1 MDSVI
6 NRLRLVRTPAR
17 TKDIVVTRALGLI
30 LFCCLALIPASTGAW
45 AKTVT
50 AKSPDKT
57 ITLTVSDRDGF
68 LTYTVRFDNEVL
80 VSPSR
85 LGLLFKDHHG
95 FDRDLKITQVKRT
108 QADNTW
114 EQPWGERQ
122 FVRDHHRELTLDVT
136 SMAGPARMMR
146 LRFRL
151 FNDGIGFRYEVP
163 DQDHFG
169 AVDLIDERTQF
180 VVPPAAT
187 AWSIPTR
194 GWNRYEYHYDTTPVG
209 DLTSVHTP
217 MTFRTPS
224 GIHAAI
230 HEAALVDYSAMS
242 LKPVRPGVLKADL
255 SPWSDGILVKTQT
268 PFQTPWRTIQIS
280 RAATGLLNSDL
291 ILNLNE
297 PNALGDVSWVETGK
311 YAGIWWAMHVRDRS
325 WGNDTIHGATTEETK
340 RYMDFA
346 AENDFIGVLVEG
358 WNIGW
363 DGDWFNN
370 GDLFSFT
377 KSYPDFDIETIADYG
392 AQKNVR
398 LIGHHETSGDVT
410 NYENQLDDGLALY
423 AENGVRAVKTGY
435 VADGGGIERID
446 ENGIRQY
453 EWHDGQFMVDHHL
466 KVVRE
471 AAKHKIAVNPHE
483 PVKDTGLRR
492 TYPNWVSREG
502 ARGSEYDAWAV
513 PPNKPEHTAIL
524 PFTRMLSGPMDY
536 TPGIFDLTPN
546 ERAPLRKDMLR
557 NSVESRIQTTLA
569 KQLALYVVIYSPI
582 QMVADL
588 PENYAKHA
596 DAFQF
601 IKDVPADWSDSI
613 AINGE
618 VGDFVTFARKDRNS
632 DDWYVGTLTD
642 ENARTIAIPLDFLDS
657 GKTYRAELYRDGP
670 DAHWKTNPYAITIED
685 RMVVARDTLTLP
697 LGASGGAAIRFVPVA
712 AKSAVN

>member
-1 MDSVI
+1 MFAFPIGV
-6 NRLRLVRTPAR
+6 
-17 TKDIVVTRALGLI
+17 
-30 LFCCLALIPASTGAW
+30 GAH

-50 AKSPDKT
+50 ATSPDQA
-57 ITLTVSDRDGF
+57 ITLEISDTSGF
-68 LTYTVRFDNEVL
+68 LRYTVEFGDEVI
-80 VSPSR
+80 VAPSR

-95 FDRDLKITQVKRT
+95 FDRDLKITRVERT
-108 QADNTW
+108 KQDTLW
-114 EQPWGERQ
+114 EQPWGERR
-122 FVRDHHRELTLDVT
+122 FVRDHHREVAIEVKATK
-136 SMAGPARMMR
+136 GPERMMR

-163 DQDHFG
+163 EQDYFG
-169 AVDLIDERTQF
+169 EVDLIDERTQF
-180 VVPPAAT
+180 ALSPEAT

-194 GWNRYEYHYDTTPVG
+194 GWNRYEYHYDETPIG
-209 DLTSVHTP
+209 GLTSVHTP
-217 MTFRTPS
+217 MTFRTSS
-224 GIHAAI
+224 GVHASI
-230 HEAALVDYSAMS
+230 HEAALVDYAAMS

-268 PFQTPWRTIQIS
+268 PFQTPWRTLQI
-280 RAATGLLNSDL
+280 AQKVTGLLNSDL

-297 PNALGDVSWVETGK
+297 PNALGDVSWVEAGK

-346 AENDFIGVLVEG
+346 AANDFIGVLVEG

-370 GDLFSFT
+370 GNLFNFT
-377 KSYPDFDIETIADYG
+377 KSYPDFDIEEIADYG
-392 AQKNVR
+392 RKKGVR

-410 NYENQLDDGLALY
+410 NYEAQLDDAFDLY
-423 AENGVRAVKTGY
+423 AENNVRAVKTGY

-453 EWHDGQFMVDHHL
+453 EWHDGQFMVNHHL

-483 PVKDTGLRR
+483 PIKDTGLRR

-524 PFTRMLSGPMDY
+524 PFTRMLAGPMDY

-546 ERAPLRKDMLR
+546 ERAPLRNDMRR
-557 NSVESRIQTTLA
+557 NSIESRIQTTLA

-596 DAFQF
+596 DAFKF
-601 IKDVPADWSDSI
+601 IKDVPADWSQSI
-613 AINGE
+613 ALDGE

-632 DDWYVGTLTD
+632 NDWYVGTLTD
-642 ENARTIAIPLDFLDS
+642 EEARTISVPLDFLDE
-657 GKTYRAELYRDGP
+657 GTTYRAQLYRDGP
-670 DAHWKTNPYAITIED
+670 DADWKTNPYAITIEE
-685 RMVVARDTLTLP
+685 RVVTPADTLTLP
-697 LGASGGAAIRFVPVA
+697 LGASGGAAVRLAPQ
-712 AKSAVN
+712 